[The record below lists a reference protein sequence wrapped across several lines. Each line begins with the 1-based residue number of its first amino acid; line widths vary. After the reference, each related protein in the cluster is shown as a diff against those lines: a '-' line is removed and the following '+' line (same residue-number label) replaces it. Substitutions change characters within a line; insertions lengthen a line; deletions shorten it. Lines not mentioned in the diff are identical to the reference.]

1 MILLYEPD
9 VENWNKMIGNIL
21 KMQSTLGGPGQPV
34 QYQLPVGENL
44 LPMNENIGK
53 TIKLNYQSEIHCIA
67 CGRKTSKSFGQGHCF
82 PCFRSLASCDMCI
95 MKPETCHYAEG
106 TCRQPEWGDANCF
119 IPHYVYLANSS
130 GIKVGITRSTQI
142 PTRWIDQGAAQALP
156 VFRVANRLQSGL
168 LEVILKQHV
177 SDRTDW
183 RKMLKA
189 DAEPMDLKSIRD
201 ELLDE
206 CSAQITDIDSKF
218 DGGDI
223 EAVDETV
230 VDINF
235 PVSEYPEKIKSLNLD
250 KQPEIEGRL
259 MGIKGQYLILDTGVL
274 NIRKFSGYNIQ
285 VDFI

>member
-1 MILLYEPD
+1 
-9 VENWNKMIGNIL
+9 MIGNIL
-21 KMQSTLGGPGQPV
+21 KMQSVLGGAGEPV
-34 QYQLPVGENL
+34 RYQLPIGDEL

-53 TIKLNYQSEIHCIA
+53 TIRLNYQNEINCIA

-95 MKPETCHYAEG
+95 MRPETCHYAEG
-106 TCRQPEWGDANCF
+106 TCRQPEWGDENCF

-130 GIKVGITRSTQI
+130 GIKVGITRGTQV

-156 VFRVANRLQSGL
+156 VFRVDSRLQSGL
-168 LEVILKQHV
+168 LEVVLKQHV

-201 ELLDE
+201 QLLED
-206 CSAQITDIDSKF
+206 CSVEIAQLKAEH
-218 DGGDI
+218 GE
-223 EAVDETV
+223 EAIQLVDE
-230 VDINF
+230 DIVEIKF

-250 KQPEIEGRL
+250 KQAEIEGKL
-259 MGIKGQYLILDTGVL
+259 LGIKGQYLILDTGVL
-274 NIRKFSGYNIQ
+274 NIRKFSGYNIE